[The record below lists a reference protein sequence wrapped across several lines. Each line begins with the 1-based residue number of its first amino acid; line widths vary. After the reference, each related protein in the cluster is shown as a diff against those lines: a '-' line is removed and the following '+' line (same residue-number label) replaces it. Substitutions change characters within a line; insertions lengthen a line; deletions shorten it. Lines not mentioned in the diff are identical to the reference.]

1 MWGGPSV
8 PLLAGAS
15 AYNNSTIGGAFSFHV
30 PTPPSGTYWN
40 PGSAFI
46 YIMLFAGAGAPHA
59 SLGGSLTFDVRISP
73 SEARWDYGSAPC
85 WWKCWR

>member
-1 MWGGPSV
+1 M
-8 PLLAGAS
+8 LLAGAS
-15 AYNNSTIGGAFSFHV
+15 AYNNSTIGGAFSFHA

-46 YIMLFAGAGAPHA
+46 YIMLLAGACVTYTPAFGGALA
-59 SLGGSLTFDVRISP
+59 FNVDDSP
-73 SEARWDYGSAPC
+73 SRANWRDGSAPF